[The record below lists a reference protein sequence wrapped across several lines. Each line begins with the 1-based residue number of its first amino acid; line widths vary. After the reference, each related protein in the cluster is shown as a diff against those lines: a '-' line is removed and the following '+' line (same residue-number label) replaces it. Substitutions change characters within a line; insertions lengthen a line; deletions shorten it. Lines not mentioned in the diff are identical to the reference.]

1 MFTGFLNDAF
11 RDGSL
16 EGLML
21 LLMLLLGLPTLKREG
36 GDGAGSSCR
45 RLAWRCPD
53 AGSVLQGCPLESMVE
68 LI

>member
-1 MFTGFLNDAF
+1 MFTGCLNDAF

-16 EGLML
+16 EGLRLQL
-21 LLMLLLGLPTLKREG
+21 LLLVGPPTLKREG
-36 GDGAGSSCR
+36 GDDAGSSCR